1 MNAVAANKQTGPN
14 EDQNGGPN
22 GAPGRGFSGGGPI
35 FRIFSIVG
43 VSAYLLSVL
52 VYLLAKR
59 RLTPPCSIKK
69 ILKAQFRGSYSAPI
83 TAAAPETGVCFIAP
97 LPEQLISDAE
107 GASRIAVYENGTPLP
122 HARALHDDIRR
133 LGSGRYSH
141 WGSNLFFSTTD
152 NSDPRTNGR
161 TYTVAEV

>member
-1 MNAVAANKQTGPN
+1 MNAVTANKNTDPN
-14 EDQNGGPN
+14 EDQTVDTNGV
-22 GAPGRGFSGGGPI
+22 PGRGFSGGGPI
-35 FRIFSIVG
+35 FRILSIVG

-52 VYLLAKR
+52 IYLLAKR

-69 ILKAQFRGSYSAPI
+69 ILKAQFRGRYAATVSAA
-83 TAAAPETGVCFIAP
+83 TAETGVCFIAP
-97 LPEQLISDAE
+97 LPERLISDAE
-107 GASRIAVYENGTPLP
+107 GASRITVYENGTPLP

-133 LGSGRYSH
+133 LGGGRYSH